1 MPRWCQ
7 VNDLGFVTGRLQP
20 GLCQQH
26 DITDAV
32 LHEGGYVR
40 PPPGCATGSCIED
53 ADEEGMQRWKNRME
67 VNHENL

>member
-1 MPRWCQ
+1 MPRRCQ
-7 VNDLGFVTGRLQP
+7 VNNLGFVTGRVQP

-40 PPPGCATGSCIED
+40 PPPGCAIGSCIEN
-53 ADEEGMQRWKNRME
+53 ADGEGVGE
-67 VNHENL
+67 VEKSDGSQS